1 MAQYYFL
8 DSSAILKRYLVEQGG
23 SYVGGL
29 LNIPDAVFYIAQIA
43 AVEVASA
50 LTRQSISKQ
59 ISRRRAQTAIAQFRD
74 DRISVYRVIA
84 VTDPLIEYAMQLAET
99 HALRAYD
106 AVQLATV
113 LTIAKHVT
121 SLIVTFVCADE
132 ALNKVAHTEGLAVE
146 NPNNHG

>member
-8 DSSAILKRYLVEQGG
+8 DSSAILKRYLAEQGSRYIG
-23 SYVGGL
+23 EL
-29 LNIPDAVFYIAQIA
+29 LSEPDAVFYIAQIA

-50 LTRQSISKQ
+50 LTRQAINKQ
-59 ISRRRAQTAIAQFRD
+59 ISKRRAQTAIAQFRD
-74 DRISVYRVIA
+74 DRTDVYRVIA
-84 VTDPLIEYAMQLAET
+84 VTDPLIEYAMQVAET

-121 SLIVTFVCADE
+121 SLTVTFVCADE
-132 ALNKVAHTEGLAVE
+132 PLNKVAHSEGLAIE
-146 NPNNHG
+146 NPNHHS